1 MSSLLEQAII
11 DAKLLKETAR
21 KNAEAALLEQYSEVV
36 GAAVQS
42 LLEQDEPIAPDMLGT
57 APAPDISS
65 TVPADTSAV
74 TKKIVDRVPAAYL
87 GEDNMQEIEINLDSL
102 VEKIDA
108 LEAEVGPMLSGIDM
122 DRAYTQHGN
131 PERVVPDGITENLE
145 EGDDLEEGYEL
156 DEDALEEDINV
167 APLKQKLARSQENAG
182 KDLAA
187 VTDADAKN
195 TAGEETAARRASA
208 IGQKKPVGPETSLAE
223 GEEMDEMLQ
232 FYIQDPHEE
241 DESEQHDSMTIDMA
255 GSDELGSSRGGLA
268 GMNHTEFKRQHDV
281 DTALAAQ
288 NDELEEQLGVKEE
301 EVSELEEK
309 LTSMLARLQETRGKL
324 KKTTELNS
332 ELREGVKQLSTQFEK
347 VSLLNARLL
356 YTNKTLSNS
365 SLNERQKQQIA
376 ESINSAKSVEQAKT
390 IYETLQSS
398 SGLLTERKSAPKSL
412 TEAVNR
418 ASSAFLPRSNTTHI
432 DPAAERMRILAGIK
446 K

>member
-42 LLEQDEPIAPDMLGT
+42 LLEQDEPVVPDMPG
-57 APAPDISS
+57 AAPAPAAAPSAPPAPDISS
-65 TVPADTSAV
+65 AVPADTSAA

-102 VEKIDA
+102 VEKVDA
-108 LEAEVGPMLSGIDM
+108 LEAEVGPMISGIDM

-145 EGDDLEEGYEL
+145 EGEDLEEGYEL
-156 DEDALEEDINV
+156 DEEALEEEISTAPAERDV
-167 APLKQKLARSQENAG
+167 ATAQGNLGVAQRKLGDLKAQQTTE
-182 KDLAA
+182 
-187 VTDADAKN
+187 
-195 TAGEETAARRASA
+195 EETAARRQAVS
-208 IGQKKPVGPETSLAE
+208 GKKPTGPETSLAE
-223 GEEMDEMLQ
+223 ELEEEGLELEEEMYL
-232 FYIQDPHEE
+232 
-241 DESEQHDSMTIDMA
+241 DMA
-255 GSDELGSSRGGLA
+255 GSDELGSHPGGIN
-268 GMNHTEFKRQHDV
+268 MNTINLKRQAGV
-281 DTALAAQ
+281 DAALEAQ
-288 NDELEEQLGVKEE
+288 NTELQEELGVKEE
-301 EVSELEEK
+301 EVSALEEK
-309 LTSMLARLQETRGKL
+309 LNAMLARLQETKGKL
-324 KKTTELNS
+324 KKSTELNT
-332 ELREGVKQLSTQFEK
+332 ELREGIKQLSTQFEK

-390 IYETLQSS
+390 IYETLQRS
-398 SGLLTERKSAPKSL
+398 SGLLAERKSAPKSL

-418 ASSAFLPRSNTTHI
+418 VSSPFLPRSNTPSV

>member
-42 LLEQDEPIAPDMLGT
+42 LLEQDEPVLPDMAAPAPAPT
-57 APAPDISS
+57 APPAPDISS
-65 TVPADTSAV
+65 AIPADSSASA
-74 TKKIVDRVPAAYL
+74 KKIVDRVPAAYL

-108 LEAEVGPMLSGIDM
+108 LEQEVGPIVAGIDM
-122 DRAYTQHGN
+122 DREYVQHGN
-131 PERVVPDGITENLE
+131 PTRIAPDGLAESLE
-145 EGDDLEEGYEL
+145 EEGQEIEEVYELEEE
-156 DEDALEEDINV
+156 ALEEANVESTDVVDVGPLQANLANAQLKAGQAQSDVTKAIGKNASAAQTAKRRENV
-167 APLKQKLARSQENAG
+167 A
-182 KDLAA
+182 
-187 VTDADAKN
+187 T
-195 TAGEETAARRASA
+195 T
-208 IGQKKPVGPETSLAE
+208 GPETSLAE
-223 GEEMDEMLQ
+223 
-232 FYIQDPHEE
+232 
-241 DESEQHDSMTIDMA
+241 
-255 GSDELGSSRGGLA
+255 
-268 GMNHTEFKRQHDV
+268 
-281 DTALAAQ
+281 
-288 NDELEEQLGVKEE
+288 ELEEEGHELEEEFTFDYSPEDDIAGSIHAGRPETRKKENMMAAVEAQNEELHEELGVKEE
-301 EVSELEEK
+301 EIAALEEK
-309 LTSMLARLQETRGKL
+309 LNAMKAGLQETRSKL
-324 KKTTELNS
+324 KATNETNS
-332 ELREGVKQLSTQFEK
+332 QLAEGVKQLSAQFEK

-390 IYETLQSS
+390 IYETLQRS

-412 TEAVNR
+412 TEAVSR
-418 ASSAFLPRSNTTHI
+418 VSSPFLPRSNTTHV

>member
-65 TVPADTSAV
+65 AVPADTSAV

-223 GEEMDEMLQ
+223 ELDEEGLELEEEMYL
-232 FYIQDPHEE
+232 
-241 DESEQHDSMTIDMA
+241 DMA
-255 GSDELGSSRGGLA
+255 GSDELGSHPGGIN
-268 GMNHTEFKRQHDV
+268 MNTINLKRQEAV
-281 DTALAAQ
+281 DAALEAQ
-288 NDELEEQLGVKEE
+288 NTELQEELGVKEE

-418 ASSAFLPRSNTTHI
+418 ASSAFLPRSNTTHV

>member
-42 LLEQDEPIAPDMLGT
+42 LLEQDEPIVPDMPG
-57 APAPDISS
+57 AAPAAAPPAPDISS
-65 TVPADTSAV
+65 AVPADTSAV

-102 VEKIDA
+102 VEKVDA
-108 LEAEVGPMLSGIDM
+108 LEAEVGPMISGIDM

-131 PERVVPDGITENLE
+131 PERVVPDGITESLE
-145 EGDDLEEGYEL
+145 EGEDLEEGYEL
-156 DEDALEEDINV
+156 DEEALEEEINV
-167 APLKQKLARSQENAG
+167 APLKQKLANSQANAG

-195 TAGEETAARRASA
+195 TAEEETAARRAA
-208 IGQKKPVGPETSLAE
+208 AVGQKKPVSPETSLAE
-223 GEEMDEMLQ
+223 ELEEEGLEL
-232 FYIQDPHEE
+232 EE
-241 DESEQHDSMTIDMA
+241 ERYLDMA
-255 GSDELGSSRGGLA
+255 GSDELGSHPGGIN
-268 GMNHTEFKRQHDV
+268 MNTINLKRQAAV
-281 DTALAAQ
+281 DAALEAQ
-288 NDELEEQLGVKEE
+288 NTELQEELGVKEE
-301 EVSELEEK
+301 EVSALEEK
-309 LTSMLARLQETRGKL
+309 LNAMLARLQETKGKL
-324 KKTTELNS
+324 KKSTELNT
-332 ELREGVKQLSTQFEK
+332 ELREGIKQLSTQFEK

-390 IYETLQSS
+390 IYETLQRS
-398 SGLLTERKSAPKSL
+398 SGLLSERKSAPKSL

-418 ASSAFLPRSNTTHI
+418 ASSPFLPRSNTPSV